1 LNDDVAISLKN
12 DGKMHVKI
20 DAKDFGDQTFEV
32 LLIPKVDYMVVSKKS
47 IDNYFKQKDN
57 LIVISFFIIGL
68 ILILFIYFIEKKPD
82 NHLKNSLVYI
92 YVFIR
97 IIR

>member
-32 LLIPKVDYMVVSKKS
+32 LLIPKVDYMVVSKKE
-47 IDNYFKQKDN
+47 Y
-57 LIVISFFIIGL
+57 
-68 ILILFIYFIEKKPD
+68 
-82 NHLKNSLVYI
+82 
-92 YVFIR
+92 
-97 IIR
+97 